1 MSPPALDSAIIAAMQ
16 ANPAATQLVIRK
28 AVGASEYHFSEA
40 VKRLRHAGKLNWHSF
55 ALSPSM
61 MPKISPTADPLPTKA
76 VKAKEGAGNA
86 RRGKRAVPD
95 RSTPD
100 RTLPGPS
107 TIADKHR
114 KILARL
120 EPGPQWIRSFQ
131 LVKAHLNALI
141 EDGLAERC
149 RPHLGRARNQVKLTD
164 KGRAALAGEQVARV
178 VVAHPEHRPTPKFDV
193 ATRHAPTE
201 SIADRIRRLA
211 READEEELAAQA
223 EIEAQER
230 RERDLERLTSPSAV
244 LRLAQRDWPG
254 QCEDVAGI
262 AKELGIGLGE
272 CWRRVIK
279 AGVDCLRDCDGE
291 AAA

>member
-1 MSPPALDSAIIAAMQ
+1 MAGARLLLLDDPA
-16 ANPAATQLVIRK
+16 
-28 AVGASEYHFSEA
+28 
-40 VKRLRHAGKLNWHSF
+40 
-55 ALSPSM
+55 PS
-61 MPKISPTADPLPTKA
+61 D
-76 VKAKEGAGNA
+76 
-86 RRGKRAVPD
+86 VPD
-95 RSTPD
+95 RKP
-100 RTLPGPS
+100 RPKP
-107 TIADKHR
+107 
-114 KILARL
+114 
-120 EPGPQWIRSFQ
+120 ESF
-131 LVKAHLNALI
+131 
-141 EDGLAERC
+141 
-149 RPHLGRARNQVKLTD
+149 
-164 KGRAALAGEQVARV
+164 
-178 VVAHPEHRPTPKFDV
+178 
-193 ATRHAPTE
+193 
-201 SIADRIRRLA
+201 ADRIRRLA

>member
-1 MSPPALDSAIIAAMQ
+1 MAGARLSLLDDPA
-16 ANPAATQLVIRK
+16 
-28 AVGASEYHFSEA
+28 
-40 VKRLRHAGKLNWHSF
+40 
-55 ALSPSM
+55 PS
-61 MPKISPTADPLPTKA
+61 D
-76 VKAKEGAGNA
+76 
-86 RRGKRAVPD
+86 VPD
-95 RSTPD
+95 RKSRPK
-100 RTLPGPS
+100 P
-107 TIADKHR
+107 
-114 KILARL
+114 
-120 EPGPQWIRSFQ
+120 ESF
-131 LVKAHLNALI
+131 
-141 EDGLAERC
+141 
-149 RPHLGRARNQVKLTD
+149 
-164 KGRAALAGEQVARV
+164 
-178 VVAHPEHRPTPKFDV
+178 
-193 ATRHAPTE
+193 
-201 SIADRIRRLA
+201 ADRIRRLA